1 MQGASYPLK
10 YLGLLIRASSFR
22 TSIWN
27 PVITKINSRLASWK
41 GRHLS
46 LGGRICLLKSVLQNL
61 LIYYPSIFLILKMVV
76 AAIERK
82 FRSFLWSGD
91 KIGKKICNVKWDV
104 VSLPKTLRGLGMGS
118 VLNKNKSL
126 IFKWLWR
133 FGFSDSG
140 LWKEVVCSIHKVKAN
155 LSFPFELS
163 KCTGSVWSRIDSVF
177 AKDSIWDELIKNEL
191 WSRIDGVFAKWF
203 LTRFLKIGW
212 YGNLPQI
219 GRSLSN
225 ICQGF

>member
-1 MQGASYPLK
+1 
-10 YLGLLIRASSFR
+10 
-22 TSIWN
+22 
-27 PVITKINSRLASWK
+27 
-41 GRHLS
+41 
-46 LGGRICLLKSVLQNL
+46 
-61 LIYYPSIFLILKMVV
+61 MVV

-118 VLNKNKSL
+118 VLNKNKFL

-177 AKDSIWDELIKNEL
+177 AKDSISDELIKNEL
-191 WSRIDGVFAKWF
+191 WSRIDGVFAK
-203 LTRFLKIGW
+203 
-212 YGNLPQI
+212 
-219 GRSLSN
+219 
-225 ICQGF
+225 